1 VSDPGAPPP
10 APEGGTAGDVDYTCS
25 RCGEPDSASELG
37 GLCRDCLLDELA
49 AKGSCRECLRWIMR
63 EEYGGPRA
71 QQHLPGCS
79 LAEGRGYTP
88 RNREE
93 LMDVLRRNGSL

>member
-1 VSDPGAPPP
+1 MSFADFPCARCSDPDAVV
-10 APEGGTAGDVDYTCS
+10 AEGDV
-25 RCGEPDSASELG
+25 
-37 GLCRDCLLDELA
+37 CRDCRIAESFA
-49 AKGSCRECLRWIMR
+49 RGSCRECLRWIMR